1 MGSWLPCINGHLIH
15 DKICRTEQWEK
26 NGFFIK
32 WNWINWISTWKKMRS
47 LDKVLISIWKQWKWC
62 YYLVT
67 ESCLTFFA
75 IPWAIA
81 CQAPP
86 SMEFPRQEHRSG
98 LPFPSPGDIP
108 DPVIK
113 PKSPILAGRF
123 FTTEPAEKPKTNVQN
138 QCAIIN

>member
-1 MGSWLPCINGHLIH
+1 MELDQLNIHMEENEVFRQSINIH
-15 DKICRTEQWEK
+15 METVKAM
-26 NGFFIK
+26 F
-32 WNWINWISTWKKMRS
+32 
-47 LDKVLISIWKQWKWC
+47 
-62 YYLVT
+62 YLVT
-67 ESCLTFFA
+67 KWLKKTFFA